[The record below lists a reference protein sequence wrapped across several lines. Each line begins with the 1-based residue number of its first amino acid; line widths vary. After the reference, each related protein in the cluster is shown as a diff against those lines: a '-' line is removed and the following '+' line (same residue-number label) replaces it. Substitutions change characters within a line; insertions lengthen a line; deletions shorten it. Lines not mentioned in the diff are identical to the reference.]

1 MRGVEESAITA
12 SAIRPS
18 TTNPGTCQNPL
29 VSVASHLGMSPAA
42 YDRRIRGLIPHY
54 DELIAE
60 AARALGAARRPIRQI
75 VDLGIGTGTLT
86 RACLGVVPRARVTGI
101 EVDESMS
108 AMAKQR
114 LGRLAP
120 RVRMVSGN
128 FLEATL
134 PACDAIVASYSLH
147 HIRSRR
153 AKAAFYR
160 KCARRLRIGGVL
172 VSGDCF
178 PPASPELWARD
189 VDEWIAHLTGAFRTR
204 ARAKREFESWK
215 DEDTY
220 VPLAVELRLM
230 RAAGFRVDVP
240 WRRSP
245 FAVVAA
251 VKVR

>member
-1 MRGVEESAITA
+1 MKTGRRTECSCVQSDSNDDRSET
-12 SAIRPS
+12 IRF
-18 TTNPGTCQNPL
+18 

-60 AARALGAARRPIRQI
+60 AARALGAAQRPIRRI
-75 VDLGIGTGTLT
+75 TDLGIGTGTLT
-86 RACLGVVPRARVTGI
+86 RACLRAAPEARVTGI
-101 EVDESMS
+101 ELDASMS

-114 LGRLAP
+114 LGRLGK
-120 RVRMVSGN
+120 RVRIVHGN
-128 FLEATL
+128 FLDVPL
-134 PACDAIVASYSLH
+134 PASDAIVASYALH
-147 HIRSRR
+147 HINRR
-153 AKAAFYR
+153 RDKGAFYR
-160 KCARRLRIGGVL
+160 KCARALRSGGVL

-178 PPASPELWARD
+178 PPDSPQLWARD
-189 VDEWIAHLTGAFRTR
+189 VDEWTAHLARTFGTH

-220 VPLAVELRLM
+220 VPLAEELDLLHH
-230 RAAGFRVDVP
+230 AGFRVDVP

-251 VKVR
+251 VRVK

>member
-1 MRGVEESAITA
+1 
-12 SAIRPS
+12 
-18 TTNPGTCQNPL
+18 
-29 VSVASHLGMSPAA
+29 MSPAA

-60 AARALGAARRPIRQI
+60 AARALGAARRPIRRI

-86 RACLGVVPRARVTGI
+86 RACLGVAPAARVVGI
-101 EVDESMS
+101 ELDASMS

-114 LGRLAP
+114 LGRLAT
-120 RVRMVSGN
+120 RVRMIHGS
-128 FLEATL
+128 FLDVPL
-134 PACDAIVASYSLH
+134 PLSDAIVATYALH
-147 HIRSRR
+147 HIKSRR
-153 AKAAFYR
+153 DKRAFYR
-160 KCARRLRIGGVL
+160 KCARALRPGGVL

-178 PPASPELWARD
+178 PPASPQLWERD
-189 VDEWIAHLTGAFRTR
+189 VNEWIAHLARTFGTR

-220 VPLAVELRLM
+220 VPLAEELRLLTE
-230 RAAGFRVDVP
+230 AGFRVDVA

-251 VKVR
+251 VKAR

>member
-1 MRGVEESAITA
+1 
-12 SAIRPS
+12 
-18 TTNPGTCQNPL
+18 
-29 VSVASHLGMSPAA
+29 MSPAA

-54 DELIAE
+54 EELIAE
-60 AARALGAARRPIRQI
+60 AARALGAARRPIRHI

-86 RACLGVVPRARVTGI
+86 RACLGVAPDARVTGI
-101 EVDESMS
+101 ELDASMS
-108 AMAKQR
+108 AMAKKR
-114 LGRLAP
+114 LGRLAA
-120 RVRMVSGN
+120 RVRMAHGN
-128 FLEATL
+128 FLDATI

-153 AKAAFYR
+153 AKGAFYCT
-160 KCARRLRIGGVL
+160 CARALRPGGAL

-189 VDEWIAHLTGAFRTR
+189 VDDWIAHLARTFGTR
-204 ARAKREFESWK
+204 TKARREFESWK

-220 VPLAVELRLM
+220 VPLAEELRLL
-230 RAAGFRVDVP
+230 RAAGFRIDVP

-251 VKVR
+251 VKVS